1 MACSIRDCVT
11 HADRFDS
18 VPCLIQLK
26 MVDIMIEPTRA
37 MIIANKR
44 ILCCYEVSTPFTE
57 DQLSVLNGIDSTD
70 PSVYIRELKR
80 ATRPK
85 CGVYA
90 CTAHK
95 MGGLTQPC
103 RIPIQGK
110 VFQGELVIES
120 QSVSFKSDTETLD
133 LYHSPQPFTREILM
147 TLNDIESQEPYAYVK
162 KLKIATKTAHCSFI
176 PIRTDPLTSGG
187 RMADVRYPWNSP
199 IPEQSIRQDLTTEKA
214 LNRGFARLIV
224 EKDREIEE
232 LRRKLNIEIS

>member
-1 MACSIRDCVT
+1 MACSIRNCVT

-26 MVDIMIEPTRA
+26 MVDVVIEPTKA
-37 MIIANKR
+37 MLIADKR
-44 ILCCYEVSTPFTE
+44 ILCCYEVSSPFTE

-85 CGVYA
+85 CGVDA

-95 MGGLTQPC
+95 MGDLTQPC

-133 LYHSPQPFTREILM
+133 LYHSPQPFTRENLM
-147 TLNDIESQEPYAYVK
+147 SLNDIESQEPYIYVK
-162 KLKIATKTAHCSFI
+162 ILKIATKTHCSFI
-176 PIRTDPLTSGG
+176 PIRTNPLTSGG
-187 RMADVRYPWNSP
+187 RRYPWNSP
-199 IPEQSIRQDLTTEKA
+199 IPEH
-214 LNRGFARLIV
+214 
-224 EKDREIEE
+224 
-232 LRRKLNIEIS
+232 KLG